1 MISRLKEIANEVGTP
16 FYLAYPDRFQKNLT
30 DFNNAFKNRYN
41 RFLLSYSF
49 KTNYTPFL
57 LDIVKSNGFIA
68 EVVSEIEYDLAQ
80 QVGFKG
86 DRIILNGP
94 IKSEALIEKA
104 ILNGSIVNLDC
115 LYEIDFI
122 IGIRKKHPDLPI
134 NIGLRVNMEIK
145 TDNGSSAIQGGLKE
159 SRFGF
164 TQKIL
169 DEIIPKLKENKISV
183 ISLHGHTSSTNRV
196 VENYKIISSRLL
208 ETAQVHALDEIK
220 YFDLGG
226 GFFGAAPKEVDISK
240 RPSYQDYA
248 NGICDVLLNNEWFQI
263 HKPHIVIEPGA
274 SVVTNVFEL
283 VTRIHQ
289 HKTIN
294 QKDFVIVDASIYQ
307 VRAQTSKVN
316 YPYDEYSEREEE
328 QPITADI
335 VGATCM
341 ETDVI
346 ANQVTLKHYHYGDF
360 LVFKGSGAYRHN
372 LTPFFINPR
381 CAIVKM
387 TEDGYEVLRK
397 RQDAKHLLDML
408 Q

>member
-86 DRIILNGP
+86 NHIILNGP

-122 IGIRKKHPDLPI
+122 IDIRKKHPDLPI

-208 ETAQVHALDEIK
+208 EIAQVHALDEIK

-294 QKDFVIVDASIYQ
+294 QKDFVIVDASVYQ
-307 VRAQTSKVN
+307 VRAQTSKVH

>member
-122 IGIRKKHPDLPI
+122 IDIRKKYPDLPI

-183 ISLHGHTSSTNRV
+183 VSLHGHTSSTNRV

-294 QKDFVIVDASIYQ
+294 QKDFVIVDASVYQ

>member
-1 MISRLKEIANEVGTP
+1 
-16 FYLAYPDRFQKNLT
+16 
-30 DFNNAFKNRYN
+30 
-41 RFLLSYSF
+41 
-49 KTNYTPFL
+49 
-57 LDIVKSNGFIA
+57 
-68 EVVSEIEYDLAQ
+68 
-80 QVGFKG
+80 
-86 DRIILNGP
+86 
-94 IKSEALIEKA
+94 
-104 ILNGSIVNLDC
+104 
-115 LYEIDFI
+115 
-122 IGIRKKHPDLPI
+122 
-134 NIGLRVNMEIK
+134 MEIK

-183 ISLHGHTSSTNRV
+183 VSLHGHTSSTNRV

-208 ETAQVHALDEIK
+208 EIAQVHALDEIK

>member
-30 DFNNAFKNRYN
+30 DFNNAFRNRYN

-104 ILNGSIVNLDC
+104 ILNGSIVNLDS

-122 IGIRKKHPDLPI
+122 IDIRKKHPDLPI

-183 ISLHGHTSSTNRV
+183 VSLHGHTSSTNRV

>member
-1 MISRLKEIANEVGTP
+1 M
-16 FYLAYPDRFQKNLT
+16 T

-122 IGIRKKHPDLPI
+122 IDIRKKHPDLPI

-294 QKDFVIVDASIYQ
+294 QKDFVIVDASVYQ

>member
-122 IGIRKKHPDLPI
+122 IDIRKKHPDLPI

-294 QKDFVIVDASIYQ
+294 QKDFVIVDASVYQ

-397 RQDAKHLLDML
+397 RQDAKHLLNML

>member
-122 IGIRKKHPDLPI
+122 IDIRKKHTDLPI

-208 ETAQVHALDEIK
+208 EIAQVHALDEIK

-294 QKDFVIVDASIYQ
+294 QKDFVFVDASVYQ
-307 VRAQTSKVN
+307 GRAQTSKVN

>member
-86 DRIILNGP
+86 NHIILNGP

-122 IGIRKKHPDLPI
+122 IDIRKKHPDLPI

>member
-122 IGIRKKHPDLPI
+122 IDIRKKHPDLPI

-183 ISLHGHTSSTNRV
+183 VSLHGHTSSTNRV

-208 ETAQVHALDEIK
+208 EIAQVHTLDEIK

>member
-86 DRIILNGP
+86 NHIILNGP

-122 IGIRKKHPDLPI
+122 IDIRKKHPDLPI

-294 QKDFVIVDASIYQ
+294 QKDFVIVDASVYQ

>member
-86 DRIILNGP
+86 NHIILNGP

-104 ILNGSIVNLDC
+104 IFNGSIVNLDC

-122 IGIRKKHPDLPI
+122 IDIRKKYPDLPI

-208 ETAQVHALDEIK
+208 EIAQVYALDEIK

>member
-122 IGIRKKHPDLPI
+122 IDIRKKHPDLPI

-183 ISLHGHTSSTNRV
+183 VSLHGHTSSTNRV

-208 ETAQVHALDEIK
+208 ETAQVYALDEIK

>member
-86 DRIILNGP
+86 NHIILNGP

-122 IGIRKKHPDLPI
+122 IDIRKKHPDLPI

-183 ISLHGHTSSTNRV
+183 VSLHGHTSSTNRV

-208 ETAQVHALDEIK
+208 EIAQVHALDEIK

-294 QKDFVIVDASIYQ
+294 QKDFVIVDASVYQ